1 MDAPALIVSLKL
13 AVLTSAGLLLP
24 ALWLGRRLAQ
34 SRTRWKVLPESLV
47 ALPLVMPPTVMGFY
61 LMLAFSADT
70 PLGGVWQRL
79 TGTSLN
85 FSFSGIL
92 LASLIVNIPFAVQPI
107 QRAFEALPDH
117 LREAA
122 WCSGL
127 SPWRTFLSIELPL
140 VMPGVVS
147 ALALTFAHTLG
158 EFGVILMVGGA
169 IDGET
174 RTLAISIYDHV
185 QAFDESAA
193 GWMSA
198 LLLAISFITIAVV
211 YGLSA
216 RHRWQ
221 AER

>member
-1 MDAPALIVSLKL
+1 MDALALVVSLKL
-13 AVLTSAGLLLP
+13 ALLTSLLLLAP
-24 ALWLGRRLAQ
+24 GIWLGRRLAH
-34 SRTRWKVLPESLV
+34 SRSRWRPLAESLV

-61 LMLAFSADT
+61 LMLTFSADA
-70 PLGGVWQRL
+70 PLGGAWQAL

-92 LASLIVNIPFAVQPI
+92 LASLVVNIPFAVQPI

-127 SPWRTFLSIELPL
+127 STWRTFMTIELPL
-140 VMPGVVS
+140 VMPGVIS

-185 QAFDESAA
+185 QAFDEGAA
-193 GWMSA
+193 GVMSA
-198 LLLAISFITIAVV
+198 LLLVVSFVTIAVV
-211 YGLSA
+211 YGLAA
-216 RHRWQ
+216 RRRW
-221 AER
+221 RGR